1 MTQSI
6 KLPNNYPLMTMIL
19 FWCGLVVLSSMY
31 VTIPLASV
39 LSNTLHVSI
48 TQVAWLASSYSIC
61 YAVGCLLYGPFSD
74 RYGRKLFLV
83 TSISLLTVI
92 TFGIGFVDNFYGL
105 LILRGLQGLISAAF
119 APISLVYAGEM
130 FPPEKRLTAVGF
142 VSSGLLMAG
151 VVGQV
156 YSGLVNEYLG
166 WQAIFLLLGIL
177 YLVTLILIII
187 YLPKDTMVRPHV
199 PMMEAFKR
207 MSLLGKQPQ
216 ILLAFC
222 ITFFLL
228 LSLVGMYT
236 ILGSY
241 LSIQFGLIEKD
252 ILYVRAAGIIGM
264 LLSLFAGRLAQ
275 KLGKT
280 TVLKVGLALS
290 AAGLFG
296 IGVSPSLPYII
307 FASIIF
313 VLGIATANPI
323 VISIVSQLAGHAR
336 GSAVSFNAFILFVGA
351 STGPLL
357 ALALINTGV
366 YILSFSV
373 LGCLLLIGFFL
384 SFFIRLTSSTHVT
397 VMPSKYYK

>member
-1 MTQSI
+1 MTQ
-6 KLPNNYPLMTMIL
+6 PNKPLYNYPLMTSIL
-19 FWCGLVVLSSMY
+19 FWCGLVVLSCMY
-31 VTIPLASV
+31 VTIPLATV
-39 LSNTLHVSI
+39 LSDIFHKNI

-74 RYGRKLFLV
+74 RYGRKVFLV
-83 TSISLLTVI
+83 TSISLLSVI
-92 TFGIGFVDNFYGL
+92 TFAIGFIDNFYIL

-156 YSGLVNEYLG
+156 YSGLVNELWG
-166 WQAIFLLLGIL
+166 WQAIFFLLGTL
-177 YLVTLILIII
+177 YFLTLILIIFF
-187 YLPKDTMVRPHV
+187 LPKDEMTRPQVH
-199 PMMEAFKR
+199 MLEAFKK
-207 MSLLGKQPQ
+207 MTLLGKQTQ
-216 ILLAFC
+216 LLLAFC
-222 ITFFLL
+222 ITFSLL

-241 LSIQFGLIEKD
+241 LSNQFGLTENE
-252 ILYVRAAGIIGM
+252 ILFVRAAGIIGM

-275 KLGKT
+275 KLGTILTLKT
-280 TVLKVGLALS
+280 GLALA

-296 IGVSPSLPYII
+296 IGVSPSLPFII

-323 VISIVSQLAGHAR
+323 VISIVSQLAGHSK

-357 ALALINTGV
+357 ALTLIEMGV
-366 YILSFSV
+366 YVLSFSV
-373 LGCLLLIGFFL
+373 LGCILLVGFFL
-384 SFFIRLTSSTHVT
+384 SFFIKMTHSVQVTATTSN
-397 VMPSKYYK
+397 

>member
-1 MTQSI
+1 MTQ
-6 KLPNNYPLMTMIL
+6 PNKPLYNYPLMTSIL
-19 FWCGLVVLSSMY
+19 FWCGLVVLSCMY
-31 VTIPLASV
+31 VTIPLATV
-39 LSNTLHVSI
+39 LSDIFHKNI

-74 RYGRKLFLV
+74 RYGRKVFLV

-92 TFGIGFVDNFYGL
+92 TFAIGFIDNFYIL

-156 YSGLVNEYLG
+156 YSGLVNELWG
-166 WQAIFLLLGIL
+166 WQAIFFLLGTL
-177 YLVTLILIII
+177 YFLTLILIIFF
-187 YLPKDTMVRPHV
+187 LPKDEMTRPHV
-199 PMMEAFKR
+199 HMLEAFKK
-207 MSLLGKQPQ
+207 MTLLGKQTQ
-216 ILLAFC
+216 LLLAFC
-222 ITFFLL
+222 ITFSLL

-241 LSIQFGLIEKD
+241 LSNQFGLTENE
-252 ILYVRAAGIIGM
+252 ILFVRAAGIIGM

-275 KLGKT
+275 KLGTILTLKT
-280 TVLKVGLALS
+280 GLALA

-296 IGVSPSLPYII
+296 IGVSPSLPFII

-323 VISIVSQLAGHAR
+323 VISIVSQLAGHSK

-357 ALALINTGV
+357 ALTLIEMGV
-366 YILSFSV
+366 YVLSFSV
-373 LGCLLLIGFFL
+373 LGCILLVGFFL
-384 SFFIRLTSSTHVT
+384 SFFIKMTHSVQVTATTSN
-397 VMPSKYYK
+397 

>member
-1 MTQSI
+1 MTQ
-6 KLPNNYPLMTMIL
+6 PNKPLYNYPLMTSIL
-19 FWCGLVVLSSMY
+19 FWCGLVVLSCMY
-31 VTIPLASV
+31 VTIPLVTV
-39 LSNTLHVSI
+39 LSDIFHKNI

-74 RYGRKLFLV
+74 RYGRKVFLV

-92 TFGIGFVDNFYGL
+92 TFAIGFIDNFYIL

-156 YSGLVNEYLG
+156 YSGLVNELWG
-166 WQAIFLLLGIL
+166 WQAIFFLLGTL
-177 YLVTLILIII
+177 YFLTLILIIFF
-187 YLPKDTMVRPHV
+187 LPKDEMTRPHV
-199 PMMEAFKR
+199 HMLEAFKK
-207 MSLLGKQPQ
+207 MTLLGKQTQ
-216 ILLAFC
+216 LLLAFC
-222 ITFFLL
+222 ITFSLL

-241 LSIQFGLIEKD
+241 LSNQFGLTENE
-252 ILYVRAAGIIGM
+252 ILFVRAAGIIGM

-275 KLGKT
+275 KLGTILTLKT
-280 TVLKVGLALS
+280 GLALA

-296 IGVSPSLPYII
+296 IGVSPSLPFII
-307 FASIIF
+307 FTSIIF

-323 VISIVSQLAGHAR
+323 VISIVSQLAGHSK

-357 ALALINTGV
+357 ALTLIEMGV
-366 YILSFSV
+366 YVLSFSV
-373 LGCLLLIGFFL
+373 LGCILLVGFFL
-384 SFFIRLTSSTHVT
+384 SFFIKMTHSVQVTATTSN
-397 VMPSKYYK
+397 

>member
-1 MTQSI
+1 MTQ
-6 KLPNNYPLMTMIL
+6 PNKRSYNYPLMTTIL

-31 VTIPLASV
+31 VTIPLATV
-39 LSNTLHVSI
+39 LSDIFHKSI

-61 YAVGCLLYGPFSD
+61 YAIGCLLYGPFSD
-74 RYGRKLFLV
+74 RYGRKIFLV

-92 TFGIGFVDNFYGL
+92 TFAIGFVDNFYIL

-130 FPPEKRLTAVGF
+130 FPAEKRLTAVGF

-156 YSGLVNEYLG
+156 YSGLVNEFWG
-166 WQAIFLLLGIL
+166 WQAIFFLLGIL
-177 YLVTLILIII
+177 YFLTLILIIVF
-187 YLPKDTMVRPHV
+187 LPKDEMTRPHV
-199 PMMEAFKR
+199 HMLEAFKK
-207 MSLLGKQPQ
+207 MTLLGKQTHL
-216 ILLAFC
+216 LLAFC
-222 ITFFLL
+222 ITFSLL

-241 LSIQFGLIEKD
+241 LSNQFGLTEKE
-252 ILYVRAAGIIGM
+252 ILYVRSAGIIGM

-275 KLGKT
+275 KLGT
-280 TVLKVGLALS
+280 TLTLKIGLALA

-296 IGVSPSLPYII
+296 IGVSPSLSLII
-307 FASIIF
+307 FSSIIF

-323 VISIVSQLAGHAR
+323 LISIVSQLAGHAR

-351 STGPLL
+351 STGPIL
-357 ALALINTGV
+357 ALSLINTGV
-366 YILSFSV
+366 YVLSFIV
-373 LGCLLLIGFFL
+373 LGCILLVSFFL
-384 SFFIRLTSSTHVT
+384 SFFLKLSSSAHVT
-397 VMPSKYYK
+397 VTPNT

>member
-1 MTQSI
+1 MTQ
-6 KLPNNYPLMTMIL
+6 PNKPLYNYPLMTSIL
-19 FWCGLVVLSSMY
+19 FWCGLVVLSCMY
-31 VTIPLASV
+31 VTIPLATV
-39 LSNTLHVSI
+39 LSDFFHKNI

-74 RYGRKLFLV
+74 RYGRKVFLV

-92 TFGIGFVDNFYGL
+92 TFAIGFIDNFYIL

-156 YSGLVNEYLG
+156 YSGLVNELWG
-166 WQAIFLLLGIL
+166 WQAIFFLLGTL
-177 YLVTLILIII
+177 YFLTLILIIFF
-187 YLPKDTMVRPHV
+187 LPKDEMTRPHV
-199 PMMEAFKR
+199 HMLEAFKK
-207 MSLLGKQPQ
+207 MTLLGKQTQ
-216 ILLAFC
+216 LLLAFC
-222 ITFFLL
+222 ITFSLL

-241 LSIQFGLIEKD
+241 LSNQFGLTENE
-252 ILYVRAAGIIGM
+252 ILFVRAAGIIGM

-275 KLGKT
+275 KLGTTLTLKT
-280 TVLKVGLALS
+280 GLALAS
-290 AAGLFG
+290 AGLFG
-296 IGVSPSLPYII
+296 IGVSPSLPFII

-323 VISIVSQLAGHAR
+323 VISIVSQLAGHSK

-357 ALALINTGV
+357 ALNLIEIGV
-366 YILSFSV
+366 YVLSFSV
-373 LGCLLLIGFFL
+373 LGCILLVGFFL
-384 SFFIRLTSSTHVT
+384 SFFIKMTHSVQVTATTSN
-397 VMPSKYYK
+397 

>member
-1 MTQSI
+1 MTQ
-6 KLPNNYPLMTMIL
+6 PNKRPYNYPLMTSIL
-19 FWCGLVVLSSMY
+19 FWCGLVVLCSMY
-31 VTIPLASV
+31 VTIPLATV
-39 LSNTLHVSI
+39 LVDTFHKSM

-74 RYGRKLFLV
+74 RYGRKVFLV

-92 TFGIGFVDNFYGL
+92 TFAIGFVDNFYIL

-156 YSGLVNEYLG
+156 YSGLVNELWG
-166 WQAIFLLLGIL
+166 WQAIFFLLGIL
-177 YLVTLILIII
+177 YFLTLVLIILF
-187 YLPKDTMVRPHV
+187 LPKDEMTRPHV
-199 PMMEAFKR
+199 RMLEAFKK
-207 MSLLGKQPQ
+207 MTLLGKETQL
-216 ILLAFC
+216 LLAFC
-222 ITFFLL
+222 ITFSLL

-241 LSIQFGLIEKD
+241 LSNQFGLTEKE
-252 ILYVRAAGIIGM
+252 ILLVRAAGIIGM

-275 KLGKT
+275 KLGT
-280 TVLKVGLALS
+280 TIILKIGLALA

-296 IGVSPSLPYII
+296 IGVSPSLSLII

-351 STGPLL
+351 STGPIL
-357 ALALINTGV
+357 ALTLINTGV
-366 YILSFSV
+366 YVLSFSV
-373 LGCLLLIGFFL
+373 LGCILLVSFFL
-384 SFFIRLTSSTHVT
+384 SFFIKLTSSAHVT
-397 VMPSKYYK
+397 VTPSN

>member
-1 MTQSI
+1 MTQ
-6 KLPNNYPLMTMIL
+6 PNKPLYNYPLMTSIL
-19 FWCGLVVLSSMY
+19 FWCGLVVLSCMY
-31 VTIPLASV
+31 VTIPLATV
-39 LSNTLHVSI
+39 LSDIFHKNI

-74 RYGRKLFLV
+74 RYGRKVFLV
-83 TSISLLTVI
+83 TSISLLTFI
-92 TFGIGFVDNFYGL
+92 TFAIGFIDNFYIL

-156 YSGLVNEYLG
+156 YSGLVNELWG
-166 WQAIFLLLGIL
+166 WQAIFFLLGTL
-177 YLVTLILIII
+177 YFLTLILIIFF
-187 YLPKDTMVRPHV
+187 LPKDEMTRPHV
-199 PMMEAFKR
+199 HMLEAFKK
-207 MSLLGKQPQ
+207 MTLLGKQTQ
-216 ILLAFC
+216 LLLAFC
-222 ITFFLL
+222 ITFSLL

-241 LSIQFGLIEKD
+241 LSNQFGLTENE
-252 ILYVRAAGIIGM
+252 ILFVRSAGIIGM

-275 KLGKT
+275 KLGTTLTLKT
-280 TVLKVGLALS
+280 GLALA

-296 IGVSPSLPYII
+296 IGVSPSLPFII

-357 ALALINTGV
+357 ALNLIEMGV
-366 YILSFSV
+366 YVLSFSV
-373 LGCLLLIGFFL
+373 LGCILLVGFFL
-384 SFFIRLTSSTHVT
+384 SFFIKMTHSVQVTATTSN
-397 VMPSKYYK
+397 

>member
-1 MTQSI
+1 MT
-6 KLPNNYPLMTMIL
+6 TIL

-31 VTIPLASV
+31 VTIPLATV
-39 LSNTLHVSI
+39 LSDIFRKSI

-74 RYGRKLFLV
+74 RYGRKIFLV

-92 TFGIGFVDNFYGL
+92 TFAISFVDNFYIL

-130 FPPEKRLTAVGF
+130 FPAEKRLTAVGF

-156 YSGLVNEYLG
+156 YSGLVNEFWG
-166 WQAIFLLLGIL
+166 WQAIFFLLGIL
-177 YLVTLILIII
+177 YFLTLILIIVF
-187 YLPKDTMVRPHV
+187 LPKDEMTRPHV
-199 PMMEAFKR
+199 HMLEAFKK
-207 MSLLGKQPQ
+207 MTLLGKQTQ
-216 ILLAFC
+216 LLLAFC
-222 ITFFLL
+222 ITFSLL

-241 LSIQFGLIEKD
+241 LSNQFGLTEKE
-252 ILYVRAAGIIGM
+252 LLLVRAAGIIGM
-264 LLSLFAGRLAQ
+264 LLSLFTGRLAQ
-275 KLGKT
+275 KLGT
-280 TVLKVGLALS
+280 TLTLKIGLALA

-296 IGVSPSLPYII
+296 IGVSPSLSLII
-307 FASIIF
+307 FASVIF

-351 STGPLL
+351 STGPIL
-357 ALALINTGV
+357 ALTLINTGV
-366 YILSFSV
+366 YVLSFSV
-373 LGCLLLIGFFL
+373 LGCILLVSFFL
-384 SFFIRLTSSTHVT
+384 SFFLKLTSTVHVT
-397 VMPSKYYK
+397 VTPST

>member
-1 MTQSI
+1 MTQ
-6 KLPNNYPLMTMIL
+6 PNKQLYNYPIMTSIL
-19 FWCGLVVLSSMY
+19 FWCGLVVLSCMY
-31 VTIPLASV
+31 VTIPLATVFSDIFHKNV
-39 LSNTLHVSI
+39 

-74 RYGRKLFLV
+74 RYGRKVFLV

-92 TFGIGFVDNFYGL
+92 TFSIAFVDQFYIL

-156 YSGLVNEYLG
+156 YSGIVNEIWG
-166 WQAIFLLLGIL
+166 WQAIFFLLGIIYFL
-177 YLVTLILIII
+177 TLILIIFF
-187 YLPKDTMVRPHV
+187 LPKDKIKRPQVH
-199 PMMEAFKR
+199 MLEAFKK
-207 MSLLGKQPQ
+207 MTLLGKQTQ
-216 ILLAFC
+216 LLLAFC
-222 ITFFLL
+222 ITFSLL

-241 LSIQFGLIEKD
+241 LSNQFGLTENE
-252 ILYVRAAGIIGM
+252 ILFVRAAGIIGM

-275 KLGKT
+275 KFGTILTLKT
-280 TVLKVGLALS
+280 GLALA

-296 IGVSPSLPYII
+296 IGVSPSLPFII

-336 GSAVSFNAFILFVGA
+336 GSAVSFNAFILFIGA
-351 STGPLL
+351 STGPIL
-357 ALALINTGV
+357 ALTLIEMGV
-366 YILSFSV
+366 YVLSFSV
-373 LGCLLLIGFFL
+373 LGCILLVGFVL
-384 SFFIRLTSSTHVT
+384 SFYIKMTNSVQVTARTSN
-397 VMPSKYYK
+397 

>member
-1 MTQSI
+1 MTE
-6 KLPNNYPLMTMIL
+6 PNKPLYNYPLMTSIL
-19 FWCGLVVLSSMY
+19 FWCGLVVLSCMY
-31 VTIPLASV
+31 VTIPLATV
-39 LSNTLHVSI
+39 LSDIFHKNI

-74 RYGRKLFLV
+74 RYGRKVFLV

-92 TFGIGFVDNFYGL
+92 TFAIGFIDNFYIL

-156 YSGLVNEYLG
+156 YSGLVNELWG
-166 WQAIFLLLGIL
+166 WQAIFFLLGTL
-177 YLVTLILIII
+177 YFLTLILIVFF
-187 YLPKDTMVRPHV
+187 LPKDEMTRPHV
-199 PMMEAFKR
+199 HMLEAFKK
-207 MSLLGKQPQ
+207 MTLLGKQTQ
-216 ILLAFC
+216 LLLAFC
-222 ITFFLL
+222 ITFSLL

-241 LSIQFGLIEKD
+241 LSNQFGLTENE
-252 ILYVRAAGIIGM
+252 ILFVRAAGIIGM

-275 KLGKT
+275 KFGTTLTLKT
-280 TVLKVGLALS
+280 GLALA

-296 IGVSPSLPYII
+296 IGVSPSLPFII

-323 VISIVSQLAGHAR
+323 VISIVSQLAGHSK

-357 ALALINTGV
+357 ALNLIEMGV
-366 YILSFSV
+366 YVLSFSV
-373 LGCLLLIGFFL
+373 LGCILLVGFFL
-384 SFFIRLTSSTHVT
+384 SFFIKMTHSVQVTATTSN
-397 VMPSKYYK
+397 

>member
-1 MTQSI
+1 MTQ
-6 KLPNNYPLMTMIL
+6 PNKRSYNYPLMTTIL
-19 FWCGLVVLSSMY
+19 FWCGLVVLCSMY
-31 VTIPLASV
+31 VTIPLTTVMSDTFHKSV
-39 LSNTLHVSI
+39 

-61 YAVGCLLYGPFSD
+61 YAIGCLLYGPFSD
-74 RYGRKLFLV
+74 RYGRKIFFV

-92 TFGIGFVDNFYGL
+92 TFAIGFVDNFYIL

-130 FPPEKRLTAVGF
+130 FPAEKRLTAVGF

-156 YSGLVNEYLG
+156 YSGLVNEFWG
-166 WQAIFLLLGIL
+166 WQAIFFLLGIL
-177 YLVTLILIII
+177 YFLTLILIIVF
-187 YLPKDTMVRPHV
+187 LPKDEMTRPHV
-199 PMMEAFKR
+199 HMLEAFKK
-207 MSLLGKQPQ
+207 MTLLGKQTQ
-216 ILLAFC
+216 LLLAFC
-222 ITFFLL
+222 ITFSLL

-241 LSIQFGLIEKD
+241 LSNQFGLTEKE

-275 KLGKT
+275 KLGT
-280 TVLKVGLALS
+280 TLTLKIGLALA

-296 IGVSPSLPYII
+296 IGVCPSLPLII
-307 FASIIF
+307 FASVIF

-351 STGPLL
+351 STGPIL
-357 ALALINTGV
+357 ALSLINTGV
-366 YILSFSV
+366 YVLSFSV
-373 LGCLLLIGFFL
+373 LGCILLVSFFL
-384 SFFIRLTSSTHVT
+384 SFFLKLTSSVHVT
-397 VMPSKYYK
+397 VTQST

>member
-1 MTQSI
+1 MT
-6 KLPNNYPLMTMIL
+6 TIL

-31 VTIPLASV
+31 VTIPLATV
-39 LSNTLHVSI
+39 LSDAFHQSI

-74 RYGRKLFLV
+74 RYGRKVFLV
-83 TSISLLTVI
+83 ASLSLLTVI
-92 TFGIGFVDNFYGL
+92 TFAIGFVDNFYIL
-105 LILRGLQGLISAAF
+105 LILRALQGLISAAF

-151 VVGQV
+151 VMGQV
-156 YSGLVNEYLG
+156 YSGLVNELLG
-166 WQAIFLLLGIL
+166 WQSIFFLLGIL
-177 YLVTLILIII
+177 YFLTLVLIIVF
-187 YLPKDTMVRPHV
+187 LPKDEMTRPHV
-199 PMMEAFKR
+199 HLFEAFKK
-207 MSLLGKQPQ
+207 MTLLGKQTQ
-216 ILLAFC
+216 LLLAFC
-222 ITFFLL
+222 ITFSLL

-241 LSIQFGLIEKD
+241 LSTQFVLTEKE

-275 KLGKT
+275 KLGT
-280 TVLKVGLALS
+280 TMILKIGLALA

-296 IGVSPSLPYII
+296 IGVSPSLPLII
-307 FASIIF
+307 FSSIIF

-323 VISIVSQLAGHAR
+323 IITVVSQLAGHAR

-351 STGPLL
+351 STGPIM
-357 ALALINTGV
+357 ALTLIETGI
-366 YILSFSV
+366 YMLSFSV
-373 LGCLLLIGFFL
+373 LGCILMVGFFL
-384 SFFIRLTSSTHVT
+384 SFFLKMTSSAHVT
-397 VMPSKYYK
+397 VKPSN

>member
-1 MTQSI
+1 MT
-6 KLPNNYPLMTMIL
+6 TIL

-31 VTIPLASV
+31 VTIPLATV
-39 LSNTLHVSI
+39 LSDTFHKSM

-61 YAVGCLLYGPFSD
+61 YAIGCLLYGPFSD
-74 RYGRKLFLV
+74 RYGRKIFLV

-92 TFGIGFVDNFYGL
+92 TFAIGFVDNFYIL

-130 FPPEKRLTAVGF
+130 FPAEKRLTAVGF

-151 VVGQV
+151 VMGQV
-156 YSGLVNEYLG
+156 YSGLVNELWG
-166 WQAIFLLLGIL
+166 WQAIFFLLGIL
-177 YLVTLILIII
+177 YFLTLILIIVF
-187 YLPKDTMVRPHV
+187 LPKDEMTRPHV
-199 PMMEAFKR
+199 HMLEAFKK
-207 MSLLGKQPQ
+207 MTLLGKQTQ
-216 ILLAFC
+216 LLLAFC
-222 ITFFLL
+222 ITFSLL

-241 LSIQFGLIEKD
+241 LSTHFGLTEKE

-275 KLGKT
+275 KLGT
-280 TVLKVGLALS
+280 TMTLKIGLALA

-296 IGVSPSLPYII
+296 IGVSSALPLII
-307 FASIIF
+307 FATIIF

-323 VISIVSQLAGHAR
+323 VISIVSQLAGHSR

-351 STGPLL
+351 STGPIL
-357 ALALINTGV
+357 ALTLINTGA
-366 YILSFSV
+366 YMLSFSV
-373 LGCLLLIGFFL
+373 LGCILLVGFSL
-384 SFFIRLTSSTHVT
+384 SFFIKLTSSAHVSVT
-397 VMPSKYYK
+397 PSD

>member
-1 MTQSI
+1 MT
-6 KLPNNYPLMTMIL
+6 TIL
-19 FWCGLVVLSSMY
+19 FWCGLVVLCSMY
-31 VTIPLASV
+31 VTIPLATV
-39 LSNTLHVSI
+39 LSDTFHKSM

-61 YAVGCLLYGPFSD
+61 YAAGCLLYGPFSD
-74 RYGRKLFLV
+74 RYGRKIFLV

-92 TFGIGFVDNFYGL
+92 TFAIGFVDNFYIL

-130 FPPEKRLTAVGF
+130 FPAEKRLTAVGF

-156 YSGLVNEYLG
+156 YSGLVNEFWG
-166 WQAIFLLLGIL
+166 WQAIFFLLGIL
-177 YLVTLILIII
+177 YFLTLILIIVF
-187 YLPKDTMVRPHV
+187 LPKDEMTRPHV
-199 PMMEAFKR
+199 HMLEAFKK
-207 MSLLGKQPQ
+207 MTLLGKQTQ
-216 ILLAFC
+216 LLLAFC
-222 ITFFLL
+222 ITFSLL

-241 LSIQFGLIEKD
+241 LSNQFGLTEKE
-252 ILYVRAAGIIGM
+252 ILLVRAAGIIGM

-275 KLGKT
+275 KLGT
-280 TVLKVGLALS
+280 TLTLKIGLALA

-296 IGVSPSLPYII
+296 IGVSPSLSLII

-323 VISIVSQLAGHAR
+323 LISIVSQLAGHAR

-351 STGPLL
+351 STGPIL
-357 ALALINTGV
+357 ALTLIRTGV
-366 YILSFSV
+366 YMLSFSV
-373 LGCLLLIGFFL
+373 LGCILLVSFFL
-384 SFFIRLTSSTHVT
+384 SLFLKLTSSAPVT
-397 VMPSKYYK
+397 VTPST

>member
-1 MTQSI
+1 MTQ
-6 KLPNNYPLMTMIL
+6 PNKRSYNYPLMTTIL

-31 VTIPLASV
+31 VTIPLATVMSDTFHKSV
-39 LSNTLHVSI
+39 

-61 YAVGCLLYGPFSD
+61 YAIGCLLYGPFSD
-74 RYGRKLFLV
+74 RYGRKIFLV

-92 TFGIGFVDNFYGL
+92 TFAIGFVDNFYIL

-130 FPPEKRLTAVGF
+130 FPAEKRLTAVGF

-156 YSGLVNEYLG
+156 YSGLVNEFWG
-166 WQAIFLLLGIL
+166 WQAIFFLLGIL
-177 YLVTLILIII
+177 YFLTLILIIVF
-187 YLPKDTMVRPHV
+187 LPKDEMTRPHV
-199 PMMEAFKR
+199 HMLEAFKK
-207 MSLLGKQPQ
+207 MTLLGKQTQ
-216 ILLAFC
+216 LLLAFC
-222 ITFFLL
+222 ITFSLL

-241 LSIQFGLIEKD
+241 LSNQFGLTEKE
-252 ILYVRAAGIIGM
+252 ILLVRAAGIIGM

-275 KLGKT
+275 KLGT
-280 TVLKVGLALS
+280 TLTLKLGLALA

-296 IGVSPSLPYII
+296 IGVSPSLSLII
-307 FASIIF
+307 FASVIF

-351 STGPLL
+351 STGPIL
-357 ALALINTGV
+357 ALTLINTGV
-366 YILSFSV
+366 YVLSFSV
-373 LGCLLLIGFFL
+373 LGCILLVSFFL
-384 SFFIRLTSSTHVT
+384 SFFLKLTSTVHVT
-397 VMPSKYYK
+397 VTPST